1 MNPTAVTFSGGLPFQ
16 LSGLKVSDVEASIPV
31 SNNGSINLN
40 EMVDFFF
47 FDATVLTQVG
57 KSPRAPPS
65 VGQSLRTT
73 SSR

>member
-1 MNPTAVTFSGGLPFQ
+1 MNPAAVTFSRGLPFR
-16 LSGLKVSDVEASIPV
+16 LSGLKVSDVEASTPV

-40 EMVDFFF
+40 EIVDFFF
-47 FDATVLTQVG
+47 FDATVLTQAG

-65 VGQSLRTT
+65 VCQSLRTT